1 MYKHLICSPLW
12 RRFSIQC
19 SLLLLLCCFQAI
31 AQQKMTITG
40 AVSDSAEGPLAG
52 VVVQVVGKSV
62 GTQTNAGGQYTLQA
76 APGDVLSFRFLGYD
90 EKRVTVGTA
99 SAINIRLQSS
109 TSGLNEVVVIGYGS
123 QQKKDM
129 TGAITSINARQLQ
142 DLPTAGLD
150 QKLAGQVPGVQVGAV
165 SGTPGGGASIKIRG
179 SGSIGA
185 GSDPLYVVDGFPLS
199 GSFDQQASPLNV
211 INPDDI
217 ETMTVLKDA
226 SSTAIYGSRGANG
239 VVVIT
244 TKHGQKGAPRITLNT
259 YTGFQQVP
267 DKGKP
272 KMLNAREFAQFRKDI
287 IADDFASRGL
297 TATDADIPADYRH
310 PEQYGEGTNWYNTV
324 LHTAPQHNTSL
335 GVSGGSD
342 NTKYNFSFG
351 YFDQDGVLRYTDY
364 KRYTV
369 RANIESKIGR
379 KVKIGI
385 DLAPTY
391 SQQHVNDFENG
402 FTDVLT
408 RSLWLS
414 PLIPV
419 TDSTGKRTPYIA
431 SNGMFSAANPLNSL
445 QYGATKVTGFSGL
458 GGVYGEYEIIDGLK
472 FRGSFNVNYGNGSSF
487 VFNPSILGGVNNPP
501 PSVPNSSQTKTNRLN
516 WLSEMLLTYDKKL
529 GKDHALNVVLG
540 YTAQKERMDFL
551 QIDATNYPDDLIQP
565 INAAATIPTY
575 NQDVQEWAILSYLGR
590 INYSYKGK
598 YLLTG
603 TVRSDGSSR
612 FGTNNRF
619 GTFPSGAFAW
629 RASEEEFL
637 KHVSWL
643 SDLKLRVSYGLSG
656 NYNIGN
662 YTYVSNINST
672 NYVFGGGVAS
682 GRSSSNLRNP
692 DLTWEESSQLD
703 AGIDAGFFGG
713 RLNVTADYYR
723 RITRGML
730 YNSEIPLSSGYS
742 NVIINSGKIENHG
755 FEFGINTD
763 NLSGDLK
770 WTTNANIAFNRNKV
784 LALNDKNDPIY
795 SGRSGE
801 GSYTHITE
809 VGKPIGLFYG
819 YKVLGVYKD
828 QADFDKSPRNVTS
841 VVGSIKYK
849 DVDGNGVIEPVND
862 FEIIGDPTPKFIWG
876 LTNHFNY
883 KSFDLGVVLV
893 GSQGGQIMKTSKQY
907 LQNIDGIFN
916 VDRSVLNR
924 WRSPE
929 HPGDGQTPTTNG
941 ARVIYRDVNSSW
953 IESGS
958 FMRIQNIALGY
969 NFAKR
974 LLEHTKFISTARL
987 YASVQNLATFT
998 KYSGA
1003 NPEVSR
1009 KSPSGNAS
1017 NVGLTPGEDFTN
1029 YPLARTY
1036 TLGINLSF

>member
-1 MYKHLICSPLW
+1 MYKYLICSPQW
-12 RRFSIQC
+12 RQFAIQC
-19 SLLLLLCCFQAI
+19 SLLLLLISIPGI
-31 AQQKMTITG
+31 AQQKLTISG
-40 AVSDSAEGPLAG
+40 QVSDSSSGALTG
-52 VVVQVVGKSV
+52 VVVRVVGKPV
-62 GTQTNAGGQYTLQA
+62 GTQTSATGQYTLQVSS
-76 APGDVLSFRFLGYD
+76 GDVLSFHILGYD
-90 EKRVTVGTA
+90 EKRVTVG
-99 SAINIRLQSS
+99 SATTINIQLQSTS
-109 TSGLNEVVVIGYGS
+109 SGLNEVVVIGYGS

-129 TGAITSINARQLQ
+129 TGAIASINAKQLQ

-150 QKLAGQVPGVQVGAV
+150 QKLAGQIPGVQVSAV
-165 SGTPGGGASIKIRG
+165 SGTPGGGASIRIRG

-199 GSFDQQASPLNV
+199 GSFDQQASPLNI

-244 TKHGQKGAPRITLNT
+244 TKHGQKGAPRVTLNT
-259 YTGFQQVP
+259 YTGYQEVP
-267 DKGKP
+267 QKGRP
-272 KMLNAREFAQFRKDI
+272 EMLNAREFAQFRKDI
-287 IADDFASRGL
+287 IIDDFASRGQ
-297 TATDADIPADYRH
+297 TATDADIPTDYRH
-310 PEQYGEGTNWYNTV
+310 PEQYGAGTNWYNTV

-335 GVSGGSD
+335 GVSGGSE
-342 NTKYNFSFG
+342 NTKYNFTFG

-369 RANIESKIGR
+369 RANIESKIGK
-379 KVKIGI
+379 KVKIGL

-391 SQQHVNDFENG
+391 SVQHVNDFENG

-414 PLIPV
+414 PLVSV
-419 TDSTGKRTPYIA
+419 TDSTGKRTPYIT
-431 SNGMFSAANPLNSL
+431 STGMYSAGNPLNAL
-445 QYGATKVTGFSGL
+445 QYGATKVTSFSGL
-458 GGVYGEYEIIDGLK
+458 GGVYGEYEIVEGLK
-472 FRGSFNVNYGNGSSF
+472 ARVSFNVNYGNGSSF

-501 PSVPNSSQTKTNRLN
+501 PSIPNSSQTKGNALN
-516 WLSEMLLTYDKKL
+516 WLSEMLLSYDKKL
-529 GKDHALNVVLG
+529 GKDHAINVVLG
-540 YTAQKERMDFL
+540 YTAQKERVEFL
-551 QIDATNYPDDLIQP
+551 RINASNYPDDLIQP
-565 INAAATIPTY
+565 INAAATIPSYDQNT
-575 NQDVQEWAILSYLGR
+575 QEWAILSYLGR

-603 TVRSDGSSR
+603 TIRSDGSSR

-643 SDLKLRVSYGLSG
+643 SDLKLRMSYGLSG

-662 YTYVSNINST
+662 YTYMSNITST
-672 NYVFGGGVAS
+672 NYVLGGGVAS
-682 GRSSSNLRNP
+682 GRSSTTLRNP
-692 DLTWEESSQLD
+692 NLTWEESSQLD
-703 AGIDAGFFGG
+703 AGIDAGFFGN

-723 RITRGML
+723 RITKGML
-730 YNSEIPLSSGYS
+730 YNSEIPLSSGYT

-763 NLSGDLK
+763 NLPGELK
-770 WTTNANIAFNRNKV
+770 WTTSANIAFNRNKV
-784 LALNDKNDPIY
+784 LALNAKNDPVY

-801 GSYTHITE
+801 GSYTHITK

-819 YKVLGVYKD
+819 YVVEGVYKD
-828 QADFDKSPRNVTS
+828 QADFDKSPKNVTS

-862 FEIIGDPTPKFIWG
+862 FDIIGDPNPKFIWG
-876 LTNHFNY
+876 LTNHFEY
-883 KSFDLGVVLV
+883 KSLDLGIVLV
-893 GSQGGQIMKTSKQY
+893 GSQGGQILKTSKQY
-907 LQNIDGIFN
+907 IQNIDGIFN

-924 WRSPE
+924 WRSVDN
-929 HPGDGQTPTTNG
+929 PGDGKTPTTNG
-941 ARVIYRDVNSSW
+941 ARVIYRDVNSEW
-953 IESGS
+953 VESGS

-969 NFAKR
+969 NFNRK
-974 LLEHTKFISTARL
+974 LLEHTKFISGARL

-1009 KSPSGNAS
+1009 KSPSGNATTTA
-1017 NVGLTPGEDFTN
+1017 LTPGEDFTN
-1029 YPLARTY
+1029 YPVARTY

>member
-1 MYKHLICSPLW
+1 MYKNLI
-12 RRFSIQC
+12 FF
-19 SLLLLLCCFQAI
+19 LLLLCSFNAVV
-31 AQQKMTITG
+31 AQQKMTVSG
-40 AVSDSAEGPLAG
+40 QVSDTAEGPLAG
-52 VVVQVVGKSV
+52 VVVQIVGKSV
-62 GTQTNAGGQYTLQA
+62 GTQTNAGGQYSLQA
-76 APGDVLSFRFLGYD
+76 APGDVLAFRFLGYD
-90 EKRVTVGTA
+90 EKRVTVGS
-99 SAINIRLQSS
+99 SATINVQLSS
-109 TSGLNEVVVIGYGS
+109 AASGLNEVVVIGYGS

-129 TGAITSINARQLQ
+129 TGAITSINAKQLQ

-150 QKLAGQVPGVQVGAV
+150 QKLAGQIPGVQVSAV
-165 SGTPGGGASIKIRG
+165 SGTPGGGAAIKIRG
-179 SGSIGA
+179 AGSIGA
-185 GSDPLYVVDGFPLS
+185 GNDPLYVVDGFPLS
-199 GSFDQQASPLNV
+199 GSFGQQASPLNI

-244 TKHGQKGAPRITLNT
+244 TKHGQKGAPRVSLST

-267 DKGKP
+267 DKGRP
-272 KMLNAREFAQFRKDI
+272 QMLNAREFAQFRKDI
-287 IADDFASRGL
+287 ITDDFASRGL
-297 TATDADIPADYRH
+297 TATDADIPEDYRH
-310 PEQYGEGTNWYNTV
+310 PEQYGAGTNWYNTV

-419 TDSTGKRTPYIA
+419 TDNTGKRTPYIT
-431 SNGMFSAANPLNSL
+431 SSGMYSAGNPLNAL
-445 QYGATKVTGFSGL
+445 EYGATKVTGFSGL
-458 GGVYGEYEIIDGLK
+458 GGVYGEYEIIEGLK
-472 FRGSFNVNYGNGSSF
+472 FRSSFNVNYGNGSSF

-501 PSVPNSSQTKTNRLN
+501 PSIPNSSQTKTNNLN

-529 GKDHALNVVLG
+529 GKDHAINVVLG
-540 YTAQKERMDFL
+540 YTAQKERVDFL
-551 QIDATNYPDDLIQP
+551 QIDASNYPDDLIQP

-575 NQDVQEWAILSYLGR
+575 NQDVQEWALLSYLGR

-637 KHVSWL
+637 KHLSWL

-662 YTYVSNINST
+662 YTYMSNINST

-682 GRSSSNLRNP
+682 GRSTTTLQNP
-692 DLTWEESSQLD
+692 NLTWEESSQLD
-703 AGIDAGFFGG
+703 AGIDAGFFGS
-713 RLNVTADYYR
+713 RLNVTVDYYR
-723 RITRGML
+723 RITNGML
-730 YNSEIPLSSGYS
+730 YNSEIPLSSGYT
-742 NVIINSGKIENHG
+742 NVIINKGKIENHG

-763 NLSGDLK
+763 NLSGELK
-770 WTTNANIAFNRNKV
+770 WTTGANIAFNRNKV
-784 LALNDKNDPIY
+784 LALNDKNAPIY

-828 QADFDKSPRNVTS
+828 QADFDKSPKNVTS
-841 VVGSIKYK
+841 VPGSIKYK
-849 DVDGNGVIEPVND
+849 DADGNGVIEPVND
-862 FEIIGDPTPKFIWG
+862 FEIIGDPNPKFIWG
-876 LTNHFNY
+876 LTNHFSY
-883 KSFDLGVVLV
+883 QSFDLGVVLV
-893 GSQGGQIMKTSKQY
+893 GTQGGQILKTSKQF

-929 HPGDGQTPTTNG
+929 NPGDGQTPTTNG

-953 IESGS
+953 VESGS

-969 NFAKR
+969 NFSKH
-974 LLEHTKFISTARL
+974 LLERTKFISMARL

-1009 KSPSGNAS
+1009 KAPSGNAS

-1029 YPLARTY
+1029 YPLARIY